1 MHLMNGGN
9 NVSLFFDYE
18 KKGNALC
25 VRLKGELDH
34 HTSDDLRERLTM
46 LIETEDIH
54 HLILNLGQLDFMDSS
69 GLGVILGRYNQI
81 KSRNGEMFI
90 CSVSTTVGKMF
101 EMSGMYKIIKSVPS
115 EEEALLGLGV
125 A

>member
-1 MHLMNGGN
+1 MCLI
-9 NVSLFFDYE
+9 FDFE
-18 KKGNALC
+18 KRGNALC

-34 HTSDDLRERLTM
+34 HSADDLREKLTT

-81 KSRNGEMFI
+81 KTRNGEMFI
-90 CSVSTTVGKMF
+90 CAVSSTVGKMF
-101 EMSGMYKIIKSVPS
+101 EMSGMYKIIRSVSS
-115 EEEALLGLGV
+115 EEEALHGLGV

>member
-1 MHLMNGGN
+1 MIGGK

-18 KKGNALC
+18 IKGNALC

-34 HTSDDLRERLTM
+34 HTADELRESLTTM
-46 LIETEDIH
+46 IETEDVRHI
-54 HLILNLGQLDFMDSS
+54 ILNLGELDFMDSS

-81 KSRNGEMFI
+81 KALNGEMFI
-90 CSVSTTVGKMF
+90 CAVSTTVGKMF
-101 EMSGMYKIIKSVPS
+101 EMSGMFKIIRTVTS
-115 EEEALLGLGV
+115 EEEALHGLGV